1 MKLSSLK
8 EMAIRNPLG
17 YDFTPEQWAHE
28 VASQSIAKV
37 VKQINK
43 NKFIK
48 KLDGHSG
55 TKYSLWVD
63 GELVSYK
70 NTEPFIIA
78 GKKYISILFSATDPS
93 KTKKGYAAE
102 LSWELTLLLDD
113 DLFVGG
119 AFSTAGESSVA
130 SFAEYYKKMKGD
142 YPRMIDRK
150 TGEIESYDHQ
160 RLMTKPKLG
169 LIYEDCCFFEAY
181 VDGPA
186 GRSWLND
193 NVDFSELTP
202 HN

>member
-1 MKLSSLK
+1 MKLSALK
-8 EMAIRNPLG
+8 EMAVRNPLG
-17 YDFTPEQWAHE
+17 YDFTPEQWAQE
-28 VASQSIAKV
+28 AASQSNAKV

-48 KLDGHSG
+48 KLDTTSG

-70 NTEPFIIA
+70 NTAPVTIA
-78 GKKYISILFSATDPS
+78 GKKYVSILFSGTDPN
-93 KTKKGYAAE
+93 KTKKGYSTE

-119 AFSTAGESSVA
+119 AFSAAGETAAA
-130 SFAEYYKKMKGD
+130 SFAEYYKKMRGD
-142 YPRMIDRK
+142 YPRMINRQ
-150 TGEIESYDHQ
+150 TGEIESYDYNK
-160 RLMTKPKLG
+160 LMTKPKLG